1 MNIIGI
7 LKLIM
12 LLVSLCN
19 TLAQND
25 DPKLYK
31 VIGEDDSVSNGWSL
45 LSSDHPLFSDSEF
58 LTHIHSGDCEHC
70 RVIVWTGEIS
80 VEVKGNSSVWAGED
94 LKLSCVIE
102 DEEVGLLFPPVT
114 AEIRTHRNTDGEFLN
129 DTVNIGTPFMDY
141 KHSSFS
147 VTSKCHLNSASTGES
162 FDLPSHPLTT
172 TVKCKYYTYIQLFLG
187 C

>member
-1 MNIIGI
+1 
-7 LKLIM
+7 M

-102 DEEVGLLFPPVT
+102 DEEVGLLFPPVI

-141 KHSSFS
+141 KHASFS

-172 TVKCKYYTYIQLFLG
+172 TVKCKYQTYIQLFLG